1 MPYVDGLLATDER
14 IIRRE
19 RQHWLWPILE
29 ALKGVLLL
37 IVAAL
42 GFGLAWWIGGTLGQ
56 ILGWL
61 ALAIFVVGFAW
72 LFWAVLRWQ
81 NEEYVITSRRV
92 IQAGGVLNK
101 EASDSSLDK
110 INDAQITVP
119 LVGRIL
125 GFGDLDIMT
134 ASESGI
140 ERFRLLRD
148 PVAFKRSMM
157 DAKRDLEYD
166 LARPRM
172 PAPPIRTDGATSPPL
187 QRTDGDT
194 AAIATSPAM
203 AAPAAVAPPRTADT
217 AADRAAGGSPDE
229 VTRTLGALADLRDR
243 GAITPEEYEA
253 KKRDLLSRL

>member
-19 RQHWLWPILE
+19 RQHWLWP
-29 ALKGVLLL
+29 ALQATRAVALLAIAIVGFLIAFWANGPLGELLMWIALVVLLL
-37 IVAAL
+37 
-42 GFGLAWWIGGTLGQ
+42 GLAW
-56 ILGWL
+56 LGWS
-61 ALAIFVVGFAW
+61 IVRW
-72 LFWAVLRWQ
+72 L

-92 IQAGGVLNK
+92 VQAGGVLNK
-101 EASDSSLDK
+101 KASDSSLDK

-119 LVGRIL
+119 LAGRLL

-140 ERFRLLRD
+140 ERFRLLTD
-148 PVAFKRSMM
+148 PVGFKRAMM

-172 PAPPIRTDGATSPPL
+172 PAPPIRTDAPALVP
-187 QRTDGDT
+187 T
-194 AAIATSPAM
+194 AAPPGPA
-203 AAPAAVAPPRTADT
+203 PTPVAPPRGP
-217 AADRAAGGSPDE
+217 AGGAEHADGE
-229 VTRTLGALADLRDR
+229 DVTKTLAALADLRDR

-253 KKRDLLSRL
+253 KKAQLLARL

>member
-14 IIRRE
+14 IVRRE
-19 RQHWLWPILE
+19 RQHWLWPVLE

-37 IVAAL
+37 GVAVIV
-42 GFGLAWWIGGTLGQ
+42 FGLALWLGGTLGQ

-61 ALAIFVVGFAW
+61 ALAIFVVGFFW
-72 LFWAVLRWQ
+72 LGWAVVRWQ
-81 NEEYVITSRRV
+81 NQEYVITSRRV

-125 GFGDLDIMT
+125 GFGDLDVMT

-148 PVAFKRSMM
+148 PVAFKRAMM

-166 LARPRM
+166 IARPRM
-172 PAPPIRTDGATSPPL
+172 PSPPIRTDATPPSL
-187 QRTDGDT
+187 RADEAASTTT
-194 AAIATSPAM
+194 AV
-203 AAPAAVAPPRTADT
+203 APAAPP
-217 AADRAAGGSPDE
+217 AAGQAPGPAGTGED
-229 VTRTLGALADLRDR
+229 VTRTLAALADLRDR

-253 KKRDLLSRL
+253 KKRELLARL